1 MNTRCVGGATV
12 ERPVPQFP
20 AARKNDAVI
29 DNAKSDGHDYPVAA
43 DFAWKD
49 AVRLEVSR
57 KPYFT
62 ALCPSIR
69 ALR

>member
-29 DNAKSDGHDYPVAA
+29 DNAKSDGHDYPSLLTLLG
-43 DFAWKD
+43 KM
-49 AVRLEVSR
+49 R
-57 KPYFT
+57 
-62 ALCPSIR
+62 
-69 ALR
+69 